1 MLNAIRAAPVCGRV
15 PLFVPLCVVFN
26 GMGELGVCGVL
37 SCVSPVGAWFRRT
50 VPQRTGALS
59 GGGRVGGSRVPRSCT
74 REGLTRRVVASTR
87 CTACRRSR
95 MRASGSTPRMPST
108 ASSKSRSRCSRK
120 LLAFR
125 ERGGWGEI
133 APVTGEVTRKLPTC
147 RWMIPIGVA
156 ERDDRDSQDSWD
168 NACAVPVVVEV
179 SVVLDWRREYE
190 NRRKCAY
197 ELWYNSVDGKD

>member
-50 VPQRTGALS
+50 VPQRTEALS

-125 ERGGWGEI
+125 EGGGDGARCPGYGGQTTWGIQSLICARSQRAAATRSTSMTRMAIYACELD
-133 APVTGEVTRKLPTC
+133 GEF
-147 RWMIPIGVA
+147 
-156 ERDDRDSQDSWD
+156 S
-168 NACAVPVVVEV
+168 
-179 SVVLDWRREYE
+179 EYQY
-190 NRRKCAY
+190 K
-197 ELWYNSVDGKD
+197 

>member
-1 MLNAIRAAPVCGRV
+1 MRYGRH
-15 PLFVPLCVVFN
+15 LSADGCRFLCRFAWFL
-26 GMGELGVCGVL
+26 MGWENWVCGVL

-50 VPQRTGALS
+50 VPQRTEALS

-125 ERGGWGEI
+125 ERGGWGETSRLRRGD
-133 APVTGEVTRKLPTC
+133 AEVANMPLDDSYWSGRTRRPRQLGLPGQRLRRPGC
-147 RWMIPIGVA
+147 RGGPGRLGCPGLAQGIRKSA
-156 ERDDRDSQDSWD
+156 EMR
-168 NACAVPVVVEV
+168 V
-179 SVVLDWRREYE
+179 
-190 NRRKCAY
+190 
-197 ELWYNSVDGKD
+197 

>member
-50 VPQRTGALS
+50 VPQRTEALS

-125 ERGGWGEI
+125 ERGGMGRDCPGYGRGD
-133 APVTGEVTRKLPTC
+133 AEVANMPLDDSYWSGRTRRPRQPGLLGQRLRRPGC
-147 RWMIPIGVA
+147 RGGPGRLGCPGLAQGIRKSA
-156 ERDDRDSQDSWD
+156 EMR
-168 NACAVPVVVEV
+168 V
-179 SVVLDWRREYE
+179 
-190 NRRKCAY
+190 
-197 ELWYNSVDGKD
+197 